1 MTDRYDAGEG
11 EIMLGD
17 NLSNLRGVF
26 SYPMSCTG
34 NVTSIRA
41 RGFCPYPANSTV
53 VMQIFNST
61 FEDGRI
67 GFNDTKFEVECN
79 TSAAAVDG
87 YHEGYVS
94 ADNLSITVTSGGYL
108 SVRFDPKCSNE
119 GCFFRPAIVNETS
132 KTDLIFF
139 SDELKRL
146 DVGVSLAFSA
156 TIEADG
162 NHSNV
167 YLLV

>member
-41 RGFCPYPANSTV
+41 RGFCPYPANSSTAPSRTV
-53 VMQIFNST
+53 
-61 FEDGRI
+61 
-67 GFNDTKFEVECN
+67 NDTKFEVECN

-108 SVRFDPKCSNE
+108 SVRF
-119 GCFFRPAIVNETS
+119 
-132 KTDLIFF
+132 
-139 SDELKRL
+139 
-146 DVGVSLAFSA
+146 
-156 TIEADG
+156 
-162 NHSNV
+162 
-167 YLLV
+167 